1 MEGAILILLNL
12 FYLHYI
18 LAPDNQHPQP
28 DSSERQEEQ
37 LVEIK
42 AKMGI
47 LSLSEGKVRSMMGR
61 EERGC
66 TESIM

>member
-28 DSSERQEEQ
+28 DSSEGQEEQ
-37 LVEIK
+37 LVELK